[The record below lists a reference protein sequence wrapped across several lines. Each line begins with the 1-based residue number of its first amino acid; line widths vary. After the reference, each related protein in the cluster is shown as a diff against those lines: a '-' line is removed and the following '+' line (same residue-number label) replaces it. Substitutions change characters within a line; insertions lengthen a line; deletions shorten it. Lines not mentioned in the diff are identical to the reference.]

1 VTDHRLT
8 VTDEQRRRAELIWE
22 FHQMRQPLRSCD
34 VAIGL
39 GSHDLGVAAFAAKL
53 YHDGL
58 FETLV
63 FSGGNSP
70 TTAARFPRGEAVHFR
85 EHALELG
92 VPDHAILLEPRAG
105 NTGHGRRVQQFR
117 VASEDR
123 AQYVCAA
130 GDAL

>member
-1 VTDHRLT
+1 
-8 VTDEQRRRAELIWE
+8 
-22 FHQMRQPLRSCD
+22 MRQPLRSCD

-70 TTAARFPRGEAVHFR
+70 TTAARFPR
-85 EHALELG
+85 
-92 VPDHAILLEPRAG
+92 
-105 NTGHGRRVQQFR
+105 
-117 VASEDR
+117 
-123 AQYVCAA
+123 
-130 GDAL
+130 